1 MTTNQL
7 SATLPR
13 QFVTTWWIPEQ
24 YGGQTTATLRRVG
37 EQARRSGHPV
47 ELLTFGALW
56 DNAEAV
62 ARLKAR
68 GALDPG
74 VTLRNLWEDL
84 RAWEQAGVLHERL
97 ATLPQVEPA
106 PSIDAREVSFERGP
120 FGERSYD
127 DQEELLRADS
137 FRTDGSLLCREQ
149 PVLVDGKQRR
159 HQQFFRPDGTP
170 SVLLGSAWD
179 FYYLW
184 LDELIGAEP
193 AVIVNES
200 KSTARFMSRYA
211 NPCATVIHQFHESH
225 LAHEVG
231 DDPYKGVL
239 GNAHRRLIPHL
250 DRFDAVV
257 FLTQQQRLDVIE
269 RFGGGANLH
278 SVPNAGPRPVDLQTR
293 LLDPSRRGD
302 RGIVVATLKPLKRLD
317 HAIRAVAAVRGKG
330 RRPTLD
336 IYGRDAGSGAE
347 LERVIAETGTRSA
360 ITLRGYTAHAARH
373 FAEASFS
380 LMTSLTE
387 GQSLVLLESM
397 AAGCVPI
404 SYDIRYGPE
413 ELIVHGETGFLVPAG
428 DLEALV
434 ETIRSYLSLPSRK
447 LRQLRR
453 QCQERLTAFSDA
465 EVYARWCAVQ
475 QAALTHSARRIIL
488 TGLEVRGFE
497 IEPVGQQLNV
507 SVRLRTEWD
516 TTRWTAPDAPV
527 PTAHLLLTGRRRGTP
542 KRFAMQLEPSGGEPL
557 WGGAAGMELV
567 GSTLLDP
574 ALVQVGEQL
583 CDVYVEVS
591 CEATARQVRLK
602 SDGDIAA
609 AVPGGEVFATGY
621 GNISMR
627 LAQ

>member
-1 MTTNQL
+1 V
-7 SATLPR
+7 SAAPR

-68 GALDPG
+68 GTLAPG
-74 VTLRNLWEDL
+74 VRLRNLWEDL
-84 RAWEQAGVLHERL
+84 RAWEQAGVLHDRL
-97 ATLPQVEPA
+97 ATLPQVQRA
-106 PSIDAREVSFERGP
+106 PSIESREVSFERGP

-127 DQEELLRADS
+127 DQEELLRADNL
-137 FRTDGSLLCREQ
+137 RADGSLLCREQ

-211 NPCATVIHQFHESH
+211 NPCATIIHQFHESH

-231 DDPYKGVL
+231 DDPFKGVL
-239 GNAHRRLIPHL
+239 GNAHRRVIPHL

-257 FLTQQQRLDVIE
+257 FLTRRQRLDVVA

-278 SVPNAGPRPVDLQTR
+278 SVPNAGPRPVELPTR
-293 LLDPSRRGD
+293 PFDASRRGD

-317 HAIRAVAAVRGKG
+317 HAVRAVAAVRGAG
-330 RRPTLD
+330 ARRPTLD

-347 LERVIAETGTRSA
+347 LERVIAETGTQSA

-413 ELIVHGETGFLVPAG
+413 ELIVDGETGFLVPAG
-428 DLEALV
+428 NLDALV
-434 ETIRSYLSLPSRK
+434 ETTRSYLSLPSRK
-447 LRQLRR
+447 LRRLRR
-453 QCQERLTAFSDA
+453 QCQERLAAFSDA
-465 EVYARWCAVQ
+465 EVYAHWCAVQ
-475 QAALTHSARRIIL
+475 QAAVARSTRRIIL
-488 TGLEVRGFE
+488 TRLEAPEFE
-497 IEPVGQQLNV
+497 IRPGGEQLKV

-516 TTRWTAPDAPV
+516 ATRWLAPDGPV
-527 PTAHLLLTGRRRGTP
+527 PTAHLLLKGRRRGTP
-542 KRFAMQLEPSGGEPL
+542 QRFAIELEPTAGESVL
-557 WGGAAGMELV
+557 GREAGLELC
-567 GSTLLDP
+567 GSTLLEP
-574 ALVQVGEQL
+574 ALVDVGEQL
-583 CDVYVEVS
+583 CDIYVEVS
-591 CEATARQVRLK
+591 CEATVRQVRLK
-602 SDGDIAA
+602 SAGDIAA
-609 AVPGGEVFATGY
+609 AVPGCEVFATGY
-621 GNISMR
+621 GNVSLR
-627 LAQ
+627 LVD